1 MVLIDQLL
9 LLPLLT
15 FFFWLSALVVVG
27 SVAFLFYLSRFPE
40 ARTIV
45 PRRASHFRPELV
57 PTKLDTIVIGSGSG
71 GSCCSNLL
79 AQSGQKVLVLEQH
92 EVTGGCTHSFRE
104 QNCEWDTGLH
114 YVPKDMADKTARA
127 GAIMDFM
134 THGAQKW
141 TPFPSD
147 EPYDEVVFPPD
158 DNVKEG
164 APNNFSYSFFPGE
177 MRTVDAVTNNIDP
190 SDPVLKERA
199 ATWMAICR
207 EINSGFVA
215 LGMSRILPKWLQ
227 FLVRERVDRYVNMT
241 C

>member
-1 MVLIDQLL
+1 MLLIDQLL
-9 LLPLLT
+9 SLPLLS
-15 FFFWLSALVVVG
+15 FFFWLSVLVLVG
-27 SVAFLFYLSRFPE
+27 FVGFLFYLTRFPE
-40 ARTIV
+40 CRTII

-57 PTKLDTIVIGSGSG
+57 PDNLDTIVIGSGSG

-79 AQSGQKVLVLEQH
+79 AQSGQRVLVLEQH

-114 YVPKDMADKTARA
+114 YVPKDMADRTKRA

-134 THGAQKW
+134 THGKQKW
-141 TPFPSD
+141 TPFSND

-177 MRTVDAVTNNIDP
+177 RRTVDSVTNNIDP
-190 SDPVLKERA
+190 LDPILKERTE
-199 ATWMAICR
+199 TWMSICR

-215 LGMSRILPKWLQ
+215 LAFSRLLPKRLQ
-227 FLVRERVDRYVNMT
+227 FLVQDRVDK
-241 C
+241 